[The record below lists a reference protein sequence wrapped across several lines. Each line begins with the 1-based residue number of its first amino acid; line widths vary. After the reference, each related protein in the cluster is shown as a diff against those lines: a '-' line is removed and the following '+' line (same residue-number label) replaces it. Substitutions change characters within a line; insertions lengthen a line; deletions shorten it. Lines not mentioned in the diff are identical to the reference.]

1 MKILCWHTSFIKQLR
16 KFWTFAKRVL
26 FTEKVAVVEHYKT
39 NWKDYYEVLG
49 VSPNAELKVI
59 NEAYKQLKHVFYD
72 LSSKQTRESS
82 YFLVKT
88 ADIEEA
94 YEVLSDYA
102 RRFAYDK
109 VFKAKSHPKEEEA
122 WGQITIEKVEAQG
135 PITIETVFNN
145 QKVSEVQRRKVDR
158 RFRMW
163 EKITRRAVL
172 AMVVLLLLILVGGTT
187 FAFAQP
193 ENTFA
198 STFKGMAATLTE
210 TCYQAVGLILDIRHV
225 VAGYERNII
234 SKALE
239 SMKVAEHLD
248 QIPEVSIPT
257 NDMAYF
263 PSEEH
268 CLFPDYLDRRFSQF
282 KYIIDSNGIVQ
293 VDASGVTTDALF
305 NGIK

>member
-1 MKILCWHTSFIKQLR
+1 MKILYWHTSFIQQLR

-26 FTEKVAVVEHYKT
+26 FTEKVAVVEHYGT

-94 YEVLSDYA
+94 YEVLSDHA

-122 WGQITIEKVEAQG
+122 WGQITIEKVKAQG
-135 PITIETVFNN
+135 PITFETVLNN
-145 QKVSEVQRRKVDR
+145 QKVSEGQRRKVDR
-158 RFRMW
+158 RVRMW
-163 EKITRRAVL
+163 DKITQRAVL
-172 AMVVLLLLILVGGTT
+172 AIVVLLLLILVGGTT
-187 FAFAQP
+187 FVFAQP
-193 ENTFA
+193 ENTFG
-198 STFKGMAATLTE
+198 STFKSMAATLTE
-210 TCYQAVGLILDIRHV
+210 TCFEAVDLILDIRYV
-225 VAGYERNII
+225 VAGYERNVV
-234 SKALE
+234 SKALQ
-239 SMKVAEHLD
+239 SMKVAENLD
-248 QIPEVSIPT
+248 QILEVGIPT

-293 VDASGVTTDALF
+293 VDASGATTDALF
-305 NGIK
+305 NGIE